1 MENSDDEYET
11 IDVSD
16 NPIYQVL
23 SLFLE
28 SKQGNKNICDILEEL
43 KNSIDKTN
51 DNSVKVLKSKKT
63 KNVSN

>member
-1 MENSDDEYET
+1 MDNSDDEYET

-28 SKQGNKNICDILEEL
+28 SKEGKNICDILEEL
-43 KNSIDKTN
+43 KSSIDKTN
-51 DNSVKVLKSKKT
+51 ENLVKVLKSKRT